1 MQWYGSSSTNFADG
15 TKMWL
20 VPPFNTI
27 LFQLNRSKYAS
38 LFSRQAALVSCLG
51 VGTTW
56 DLTTNLII
64 DRPHPVTRISLH
76 NLLMDIPST
85 IFPDK
90 PLFHCIDRLW
100 QSETGL
106 MFCFCPENETDAR
119 SVIAGLV
126 PLLRDK

>member
-1 MQWYGSSSTNFADG
+1 MQWYGSSSTNFPDG

-64 DRPHPVTRISLH
+64 DRPHPVTCISLCT
-76 NLLMDIPST
+76 LLMDIPST
-85 IFPDK
+85 IFPGK